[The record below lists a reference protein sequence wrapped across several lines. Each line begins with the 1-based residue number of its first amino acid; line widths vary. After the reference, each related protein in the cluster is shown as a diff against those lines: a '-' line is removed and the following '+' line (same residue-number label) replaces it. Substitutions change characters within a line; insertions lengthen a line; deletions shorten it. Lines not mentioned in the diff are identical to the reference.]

1 MFLSSIPINFSYE
14 PPLIM
19 TDIRANFGGHI
30 DAPRKTY
37 RMGPDIQEFF
47 TCAEDLINKFS
58 RVLTFQNGHRQRIT
72 SYLFNVNAKYKILKK
87 ETQRLAEAI
96 KALEKKVKEK

>member
-1 MFLSSIPINFSYE
+1 
-14 PPLIM
+14 
-19 TDIRANFGGHI
+19 
-30 DAPRKTY
+30 
-37 RMGPDIQEFF
+37 MGPDIQEFF
-47 TCAEDLINKFS
+47 TCAEDLVNKFS

>member
-1 MFLSSIPINFSYE
+1 
-14 PPLIM
+14 
-19 TDIRANFGGHI
+19 
-30 DAPRKTY
+30 
-37 RMGPDIQEFF
+37 MGPDIQEFF

-96 KALEKKVKEK
+96 KALEKKLKENFLLFLEKTIWFNTGAARANGCMGTCPPKIQEI